1 MLVDDVGIVVVLL
14 APPPP
19 PGRPAPPPPPHVAR
33 AARSLAQANS
43 PAMRAARDA
52 ISELPYQSFFAY
64 LAEARPAAPA
74 LLARHAT
81 KDSLVKVLVFA
92 VLSMSVAL

>member
-64 LAEARPAAPA
+64 LAEARPVAPA
-74 LLARHAT
+74 LLAAARNKGRAC
-81 KDSLVKVLVFA
+81 
-92 VLSMSVAL
+92 